1 MTWFWR
7 WEKMDSSVDSVNMSN
22 FSDSCPV
29 FTYVFNYVCRGKK
42 NKMLDLHSSWVS
54 PAGNV
59 NLLASSLAAFGIIIL
74 CGILTYVTQR
84 ENF

>member
-1 MTWFWR
+1 MFLI
-7 WEKMDSSVDSVNMSN
+7 M
-22 FSDSCPV
+22 
-29 FTYVFNYVCRGKK
+29 YVEEKK